1 MPRDATEFFA
11 AFLLLAVEVNLWL
24 SLHLGFLF
32 AFEAPI
38 IILQDFL
45 PPSKKYRGRDEE
57 KTLLGEGERR
67 EERKGEG
74 RERERHEADKGTT

>member
-1 MPRDATEFFA
+1 MRPNFFA

-57 KTLLGEGERR
+57 KTLLGEGERK
-67 EERKGEG
+67 EERGEKGRG
-74 RERERHEADKGTT
+74 KREREARGR

>member
-1 MPRDATEFFA
+1 MRPNFFA

-67 EERKGEG
+67 EERGEKGRG
-74 RERERHEADKGTT
+74 KREREARGR